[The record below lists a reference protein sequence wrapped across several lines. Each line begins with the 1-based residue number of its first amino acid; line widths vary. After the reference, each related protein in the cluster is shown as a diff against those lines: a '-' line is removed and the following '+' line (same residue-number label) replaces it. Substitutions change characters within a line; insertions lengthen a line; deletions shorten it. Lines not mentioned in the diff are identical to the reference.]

1 MSKKPFMSHF
11 KTLSWKQEALFC
23 QELADAWAELSIL
36 PLWSL
41 HSLKIKK
48 SFRGDNPRGRGKV
61 TVGFHDFHSNSFS
74 FMPFSQYSICVLV
87 TQSRPTLCN
96 PLDCSLPGSSV
107 LGILQARILEWV
119 AIPFCRGS
127 SQHRDRIQVSRTLGR
142 LFTFWATREA
152 CCKEINRQEILS
164 LVSVSLFLFLLLF
177 PSSQRLEKRKVWTGY
192 NDQYILNIFYSQ
204 FFGRYLQWLRW

>member
-96 PLDCSLPGSSV
+96 PRDRSPPGSSV
-107 LGILQARILEWV
+107 HGILQARKLEWV
-119 AIPFCRGS
+119 AIPFSRGS
-127 SQHRDRIQVSRTLGR
+127 SWPRNQTWVSYSAGK
-142 LFTFWATREA
+142 LFIVWATREA
-152 CCKEINRQEILS
+152 R
-164 LVSVSLFLFLLLF
+164 LL
-177 PSSQRLEKRKVWTGY
+177 
-192 NDQYILNIFYSQ
+192 NDNSGGNFSTKIV
-204 FFGRYLQWLRW
+204 LRS

>member
-96 PLDCSLPGSSV
+96 PRDRSPPGFPV
-107 LGILQARILEWV
+107 PGILQARTLLAIVITTIESLGKMGTIKALWRASYRCPIVWV
-119 AIPFCRGS
+119 
-127 SQHRDRIQVSRTLGR
+127 
-142 LFTFWATREA
+142 FTE
-152 CCKEINRQEILS
+152 E
-164 LVSVSLFLFLLLF
+164 
-177 PSSQRLEKRKVWTGY
+177 
-192 NDQYILNIFYSQ
+192 
-204 FFGRYLQWLRW
+204 